1 MNQTEKSKPR
11 RTKCTHLVNIKQ
23 KIGKKFN
30 FNTDPPDIK
39 DPLSPKLKVIKYSE
53 PNQRRRGVC
62 GSTLV
67 QDTREN
73 GGRRKR
79 VVFRVTS

>member
-39 DPLSPKLKVIKYSE
+39 DPLSPKLKVIK
-53 PNQRRRGVC
+53 
-62 GSTLV
+62 
-67 QDTREN
+67 
-73 GGRRKR
+73 
-79 VVFRVTS
+79 